1 MKNDRQKKI
10 IELVENRCIETQEQL
25 LDQLRQCGFH
35 STQATV
41 SRDIKELQ
49 IVKSLDGMG
58 GYRYC
63 LPHRVEGEKFG
74 ARFRVIFRECVT
86 NIDYAQ
92 NIIVIKTMP
101 GPRRSRGCE
110 HRLAEDA
117 EHVGSLSGD
126 DTTLVIMRD
135 KESARGVLPRAAP
148 HARVRSRHASPA
160 AH

>member
-92 NIIVIKTMP
+92 NIIVIHTLP
-101 GPRRSRGCE
+101 G
-110 HRLAEDA
+110 LANAAASALDA
-117 EHVGSLSGD
+117 MNMNVVLGTLAGD
-126 DTTLVIMRD
+126 DTAVVIMRD
-135 KESARGVLPRAAP
+135 TNAA
-148 HARVRSRHASPA
+148 A
-160 AH
+160 AFCGEIKSLIGG

>member
-63 LPHRVEGEKFG
+63 LPHRVEGERFG

-86 NIDYAQ
+86 NIDSL
-92 NIIVIKTMP
+92 KMP
-101 GPRRSRGCE
+101 NM
-110 HRLAEDA
+110 
-117 EHVGSLSGD
+117 VGSLSGD

-135 KESARGVLPRAAP
+135 KESAAEFCRELHRMLE
-148 HARVRSRHASPA
+148 
-160 AH
+160 

>member
-63 LPHRVEGEKFG
+63 LPHRVEGERFG

-101 GPRRSRGCE
+101 RRSCGRE

-117 EHVGSLSGD
+117 EYGRLAVRRRYDACHHARQG
-126 DTTLVIMRD
+126 IC
-135 KESARGVLPRAAP
+135 RGVLPRAAP

>member
-63 LPHRVEGEKFG
+63 LPHRVEGERFG
-74 ARFRVIFRECVT
+74 GRVPVSFSECVT
-86 NIDYAQ
+86 NSDAAKTH
-92 NIIVIKTMP
+92 IVITTLPGLGADAGANIDSLKMP
-101 GPRRSRGCE
+101 NM
-110 HRLAEDA
+110 
-117 EHVGSLSGD
+117 VGSLSGD

-135 KESARGVLPRAAP
+135 KESAAEFCRELHRMLE
-148 HARVRSRHASPA
+148 
-160 AH
+160 

>member
-63 LPHRVEGEKFG
+63 LPHRVEGERFG

-101 GPRRSRGCE
+101 GLGAAAGANIDSLKMPNM
-110 HRLAEDA
+110 
-117 EHVGSLSGD
+117 VGSLSGD
-126 DTTLVIMRD
+126 ACHHARQGIC
-135 KESARGVLPRAAP
+135 RGVLPRAAP